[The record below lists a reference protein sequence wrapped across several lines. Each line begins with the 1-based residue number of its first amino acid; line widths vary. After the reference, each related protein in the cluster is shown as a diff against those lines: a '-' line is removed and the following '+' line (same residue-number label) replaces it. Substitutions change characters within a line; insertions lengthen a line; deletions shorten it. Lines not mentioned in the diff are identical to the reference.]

1 MASNGNFT
9 QQDQYKEPADQQQTA
24 PTTSAADGSAT
35 AAASATNN
43 PSKDE
48 VGWYFVEQFYT
59 TLSKSPEKLHV
70 CYLRCQCAFFV
81 LTTLIAFLW
90 QALAIRLWSRS

>member
-70 CYLRCQCAFFV
+70 C
-81 LTTLIAFLW
+81 
-90 QALAIRLWSRS
+90 